1 MKVHVKK
8 GDTII
13 FFVAILFSGI
23 ALWFFA
29 HENQGEKVI
38 ITVNGEKKIYSLQE
52 DQRIEIKEKNGHYNL
67 IVIHS
72 GEVSMLEADCPNQVC
87 VKHKKIS
94 KNGEMI
100 VCLPNEVFVQIEG
113 GKEKEVDN

>member
-13 FFVAILFSGI
+13 FFVAILVSGI
-23 ALWFFA
+23 ALWFFTRG
-29 HENQGEKVI
+29 NQGEKVI
-38 ITVNGEKKIYSLQE
+38 ITVNGEKKIYSLQK

-72 GEVSMLEADCPNQVC
+72 GEVSMPEANCPNQVC
-87 VKHKKIS
+87 VRHKKIS